1 MEYRYTSR
9 FETIATISN
18 PEESDRFVAKAS
30 LLPLKGLLPAD
41 INPEDSPD
49 MLFFSCNGAVA
60 GLCNKNGDAIT
71 AQTALAINKSAK
83 NKYVSIDHDREKV
96 CGMILQPG
104 FTRFGTN
111 EPLTDE
117 EAAKLKEPFNMAF
130 VGALWKVINPMM
142 AQYIKKQ
149 GDSIENDVMSMSWEI
164 AFDSFDIGVGSKNLF
179 DAKIITAEDQGF
191 DSYCKCLRC
200 NGGDGKDSTGN
211 SVFRIIKG
219 EPILLGYSIVP
230 NPAAEVKGILALTN
244 NEKQESQEENASQL
258 QAEKSAKAGLIQV
271 ILEKSKEKSINLT
284 TDCVTSNTTKTMKI
298 EKFEQLEA
306 DWAEIRKLESA
317 AAIVDFVKAIEDGS
331 KQFAQKLEE
340 RENALK
346 LAEEAKANSEKALKE
361 TQEALAEI
369 QKKMEEIRAS
379 QEAAKAAET
388 YQARM
393 DAIDSEFDLDDEDR
407 QLIASDIKD
416 LDDESFAKYM
426 SKCKKLMCGKMKK
439 KVKALDTTKQED
451 DIEDQ
456 KHESD
461 EKQKEAKKQSEMVS
475 AAVASIVE
483 DGNQAKVP
491 NAPAVEASLLEQMTA
506 AFADSFKVDG
516 KPVAKKK

>member
-41 INPEDSPD
+41 VNPEDNPD

-71 AQTALAINKSAK
+71 AETALAINKSAK

-111 EPLTDE
+111 EPLTEE

-164 AFDSFDIGVGSKNLF
+164 AFDSFDVGVGSKNLF
-179 DAKIITAEDQGF
+179 DAKIITAQDAGY

-200 NGGDGKDSTGN
+200 FGGDGKDSSGN

-230 NPAAEVKGILALTN
+230 NPAAEVKGILPLVN
-244 NEKQESQEENASQL
+244 NEKQEKEEENASQKE
-258 QAEKSAKAGLIQV
+258 AEQTAKAGLIQV

-284 TDCVTSNTTKTMKI
+284 TDCVTSNTIKTMKI

-361 TQEALAEI
+361 TQETLAKVNNELN
-369 QKKMEEIRAS
+369 EIRAA

-407 QLIASDIKD
+407 QLIASDIKN
-416 LDDESFAKYM
+416 LDDEAFAKYM

-439 KVKALDTTKQED
+439 KTKALDTTKCED
-451 DIEDQ
+451 DIEEQ
-456 KHESD
+456 KEESD
-461 EKQKEAKKQSEMVS
+461 EKQKEAKKQSEMVG

-483 DGNQAKVP
+483 DGAQAKIP
-491 NAPAVEASLLEQMTA
+491 NAPEAEISLLDQMNA

-516 KPVAKKK
+516 KPISKKK